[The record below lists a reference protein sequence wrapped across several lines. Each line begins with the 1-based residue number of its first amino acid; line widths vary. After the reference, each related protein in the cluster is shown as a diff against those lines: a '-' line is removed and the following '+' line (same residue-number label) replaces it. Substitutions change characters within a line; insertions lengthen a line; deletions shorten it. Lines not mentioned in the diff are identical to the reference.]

1 MTNNTPDTPAASTS
15 LSLSNRTLTSC
26 QRSEAGVAHPYSTMI
41 DGQSSEKTRELMV
54 ILLGL
59 LQGFTEEVLSGD
71 VVWFACSRAKDY
83 AVCAGMDEVV
93 VEDTI
98 KQFMSIAKNNRS
110 KNPMSGMF

>member
-1 MTNNTPDTPAASTS
+1 MMNNTPDTDADSTS

-26 QRSEAGVAHPYSTMI
+26 QPLEKDVACPFSTMI
-41 DGQSSEKTRELMV
+41 DEQSSEKTKEIMV
-54 ILLGL
+54 ILMSL
-59 LQGFTEEVLSGD
+59 LQGFTEEVMSGD

-83 AVCAGMDEVV
+83 AVRVGMDEVV

-98 KQFMSIAKNNRS
+98 QQFMSIAKNNRS